1 MKFNFEG
8 MERPME
14 TEFTPLFSL
23 LGGILIG
30 LSAVL
35 MMAGSGRIAGVSG
48 ILGGLFT
55 FKLFANFWRL
65 AFVAGVILSPFVFRK
80 ATGITPDYHVT
91 SDFVVLIAGGLLVG
105 LGTVIGSGCTSGHGV
120 CGMARLSKRSLFAT
134 VVFMVSA
141 VVTVF
146 LLRQPMGCH

>member
-1 MKFNFEG
+1 MVFRFKG
-8 MERPME
+8 MENFME
-14 TEFTPLFSL
+14 TEFTPIFSL
-23 LGGILIG
+23 LGGVLIG

-35 MMAGSGRIAGVSG
+35 MMAGAGRIAGVSG

-55 FKLFANFWRL
+55 FSPFANLWRL
-65 AFVAGVILSPFVFRK
+65 AFVVGLVLSPFFFRK

-120 CGMARLSKRSLFAT
+120 CGVARLSKRSLFAT

-146 LLRQPMGCH
+146 VMRHVV